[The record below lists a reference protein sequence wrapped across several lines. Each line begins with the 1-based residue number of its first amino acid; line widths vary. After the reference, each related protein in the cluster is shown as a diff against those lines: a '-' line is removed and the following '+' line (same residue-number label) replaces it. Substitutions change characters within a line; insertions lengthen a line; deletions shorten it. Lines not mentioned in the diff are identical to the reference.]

1 LAPLIAV
8 DQEALLRDLLKP
20 DLSPPERI
28 LAQVEGWISGV
39 PGFIR
44 AGKERQL
51 RHQRRR
57 GMREGDARAS
67 RGGNFFALENC
78 GAIATFVA
86 NFCRADFSGPRYGK
100 P

>member
-1 LAPLIAV
+1 MVIPQIKGLDIGRSRLHPGGQGAPIA
-8 DQEALLRDLLKP
+8 ASTPSRD
-20 DLSPPERI
+20 
-28 LAQVEGWISGV
+28 A
-39 PGFIR
+39 
-44 AGKERQL
+44 
-51 RHQRRR
+51 
-57 GMREGDARAS
+57 REDARAS